1 MDRYIPTGSSTKG
14 GLGEVVFCTDQNLDR
29 NVVIKYGNQ
38 HHRLL
43 DELAALQRIRSKH
56 VVEIFDVVHDRGD
69 ARMGIV
75 EEFIDGEELSSKL
88 GNIKSGDEFIQL
100 LYQLSSG
107 LANIHAV
114 GIVHRDIKPSN
125 VLVDTDRIL
134 KIIDFNLARLVADAH
149 TSGFVGT
156 RGYAAPELYAG
167 GHTTFDS
174 KVDVYAMGVTVL
186 VLICGKAIPG
196 WLRKRPP
203 KPDKWKATTG
213 GFGALSID
221 LDGELVRLLDA
232 CLSDDRK
239 LRPSVAEVRDRS
251 GRVLLRGKH
260 RAAFVMAN
268 GRAFELHSSNTRV
281 SLRHPSFGKL
291 SIVYDGLDFR
301 VASVEGD
308 IWANNIKV
316 SIDTSLPDC
325 CVIAFGGPERPASQ
339 RSFVTMDVSH
349 PEVVL

>member
-1 MDRYIPTGSSTKG
+1 MDRYVPTGGSTKG
-14 GLGEVVFCTDQNLDR
+14 GLGEVVFCTDRNLDR
-29 NVVIKYGNQ
+29 KVVIKYGNQ

-43 DELAALQRIRSKH
+43 DELAALQCIRSKH
-56 VVEIFDVVHDRGD
+56 VVEVFDVVGERDGTRT
-69 ARMGIV
+69 GIV
-75 EEFIDGEELSSKL
+75 EEYIEGEELSSRL
-88 GNIKSGDEFIQL
+88 GNIKSDGEFIQL
-100 LYQLSSG
+100 LHQLASG
-107 LANIHAV
+107 LADIHAV

-125 VLVDTDRIL
+125 VLLDTDRIL
-134 KIIDFNLARLVADAH
+134 KIIDFNLARLVDDAH

-156 RGYAAPELYAG
+156 RGYAAPELYVG

-174 KVDVYAMGVTVL
+174 KVDVYAMGVTAL
-186 VLICGKAIPG
+186 VLICGRSIPG

-203 KPDKWKATTG
+203 KPEKWKADTG
-213 GFGALSID
+213 GFGTLAID
-221 LDGELVRLLDA
+221 VDDDLVRLLNA
-232 CLSDDRK
+232 CLSDDPK

-251 GRVLLRGKH
+251 GRVLLRGRH

-268 GRAFELHSSNTRV
+268 GDVFELHKGNPRV
-281 SLRHPSFGKL
+281 NLQHPSFGRL

-301 VASVEGD
+301 VAHVDGD

-316 SIDTSLPDC
+316 STDTSLPDC
-325 CVIAFGGPERPASQ
+325 CVIAFGGPERPAGQ